1 MQNYTQ
7 TELFQTHLNANLEA
21 DAIAILET
29 YFEAKLKSDS
39 FLGKASFRQIL
50 MQI

>member
-21 DAIAILET
+21 GSTAMLET
-29 YFEAKLKSDS
+29 YFEAKLKSDL
-39 FLGKASFRQIL
+39 FLGEASWRQIL